1 MRYIGK
7 DAASQIPDPMHRWV
21 EKRVTATARGIRVAE
36 SIFPVRQLPGGVDAR
51 GWRTDRSY
59 ILAKRGASHPGPI
72 VSTELT
78 TTEDTVGF
86 QKADVELLY
95 IIDGF
100 AINADLLSA
109 SRLAGMNLSLRAPQ
123 TIGLE
128 VAEKLETVLF
138 QGIDTP
144 EQITGFD
151 EGATDSGASAGA
163 WSTRA
168 NVITDIDDLIT
179 LVRDTGKYTG
189 PRWLLVTG
197 PLMTDLMI
205 LENDYTD
212 RVLLDTLAR
221 LFPLGIYEIQTSFLE
236 ATETALVG
244 CPGANTPEADLT
256 NFEIVR
262 AAPITTQTTTDAF
275 GDGLRGRIY
284 CKMSPVIHQSAA
296 LGEKDNITA

>member
-1 MRYIGK
+1 MRMIGK
-7 DAASQIPDPMHRWV
+7 DASAQIPDTMFRWV
-21 EKRVTATARGIRVAE
+21 DKRVTAAARGIRVAE
-36 SIFPVRQLPGGVDAR
+36 SIFPVRQLPGGRDAR
-51 GWRTDRSY
+51 GWRTDRSF
-59 ILAKRGASHPGPI
+59 ILAKRGAGHPGPV

-78 TTEDTVGF
+78 TVEDTVGF
-86 QKADVELLY
+86 TTQDVELLY

-100 AINADLLSA
+100 AIGPDLLSA
-109 SRLAGMNLSLRAPQ
+109 SRLAGMNLSLRVPQ

-138 QGIDTP
+138 KGVDTP
-144 EQITGFD
+144 HIVTGFD
-151 EGATDSGASAGA
+151 EGATDGGASAGA

-168 NVITDIDDLIT
+168 NAITDNTTLIQ
-179 LVRDTGKYTG
+179 LVRDTGGYTG
-189 PRWLLVTG
+189 PRWLLVSG
-197 PLMTDLMI
+197 DLMTDLMV

-221 LFPLGIYEIQTSFLE
+221 LYPLGIYEVKKAFFS
-236 ATETALVG
+236 ATDTALVG

-262 AAPITTQTTTDAF
+262 AAPITTQTATDDF

-284 CKMSPVIHQSAA
+284 CKMSPKIYQSAA
-296 LGEKDNITA
+296 LGEIDNITA

>member
-1 MRYIGK
+1 MWI
-7 DAASQIPDPMHRWV
+7 
-21 EKRVTATARGIRVAE
+21 EKRVTAAARGIRVAE
-36 SIFPVRQLPGGVDAR
+36 QIFPVRQLPGGFDAR

-59 ILAKRGASHPGPI
+59 ILAKRGSSHPGPI

-78 TTEDTVGF
+78 TVEGTVGF
-86 QKADVELLY
+86 QSSDIELLY
-95 IIDGF
+95 VIDGF
-100 AINADLLSA
+100 GINADLLSA

-123 TIGLE
+123 SIGLE
-128 VAEKLETVLF
+128 VAEKVETLLF
-138 QGIDTP
+138 QGVDTP
-144 EQITGFD
+144 EAITGFD

-179 LVRDTGKYTG
+179 LVRDTGGYTG

-205 LENDYTD
+205 IENDYTD

-221 LFPLGIYEIQTSFLE
+221 LFPLGIYEIKTSFLE
-236 ATETALVG
+236 STETALVG

-262 AAPITTQTTTDAF
+262 AAPITTQTATDIY
-275 GDGLRGRIY
+275 GDGLMGRIY
-284 CKMSPVIHQSAA
+284 AKMSPRIYQSAA
-296 LGEKDNITA
+296 IGEKDNITA